1 MNAQKAFERYCYDK
15 GINLTKRA
23 DGKYLMK
30 SVRAAFAQFK
40 EIYEIGWRDCAL
52 QEIADFGQLQGDS

>member
-1 MNAQKAFERYCYDK
+1 MNPQKSFEDYCYDK

-30 SVRAAFAQFK
+30 SVRVAYAQYK
-40 EIYEIGWRDCAL
+40 EIYERGWRDCAL
-52 QEIADFGQLQGDS
+52 HEMDKS